1 MTVPAPGF
9 DEDEDDDARGPEDD
23 GLEWVPTSGQPP
35 RGSGSATL
43 VASSTTTPRIV
54 PCPHC
59 GARFPAGTAACPA
72 CLSPQAGG
80 RAPTG
85 TARAPSRGTALRL
98 VFRGAGS
105 RLEVPPGGEL
115 SLGRDPDWAPEA
127 AGLLAEE
134 STVSSRHARVAHGED
149 GTASLT
155 EVPQGST
162 NGVRINDRVLVAGR
176 TEPLV
181 DGDRVWL
188 GPLVSFTVRV
198 PGRPLC

>member
-1 MTVPAPGF
+1 MTVP
-9 DEDEDDDARGPEDD
+9 DQRVDDDAIGPEDD
-23 GLEWVPTSGQPP
+23 GLDLVPLSGLRPL
-35 RGSGSATL
+35 GGGSA
-43 VASSTTTPRIV
+43 APEAPPAAAPRIV
-54 PCPHC
+54 RCPHC
-59 GARFPAGTAACPA
+59 DARLPAGTASCPA
-72 CLSPQAGG
+72 CLSPLADG

-85 TARAPSRGTALRL
+85 TARASARGTALRL

-115 SLGRDPDWAPEA
+115 PLGRDPDWAPEA

-162 NGVRINDRVLVAGR
+162 NGVRINDRVLIPGR
-176 TEPLV
+176 TELLV

>member
-1 MTVPAPGF
+1 MTVPDQGI
-9 DEDEDDDARGPEDD
+9 DDDARGPEDD
-23 GLEWVPTSGQPP
+23 GLELVPPTGQPP
-35 RGSGSATL
+35 RRKDNA
-43 VASSTTTPRIV
+43 APSTTTPPLA

-59 GARFPAGTAACPA
+59 GARLPPGTASCPA
-72 CLSPQAGG
+72 CLSPLAGG
-80 RAPTG
+80 PASTRP
-85 TARAPSRGTALRL
+85 ARAPSRSTALRL

-115 SLGRDPDWAPEA
+115 PLGRDPDWAPEA

-134 STVSSRHARVAHGED
+134 STVSAQHARVTHGED

-155 EVPQGST
+155 EVPQGAT
-162 NGVRINDRVLVAGR
+162 NGVRINERVLVPGR

-198 PGRPLC
+198 PGQPLC